1 MKFEHYTKFDLAGI
15 SLENDTE
22 RERLMLAGMGLGGE
36 AGETCDHAKKV
47 AFHGKDMDRDKLVA
61 EMGDVL
67 WYFALLASLYDISLD
82 EVMATNVF
90 KLCDRY
96 PHLHGKPLDVL
107 DEQAT

>member
-1 MKFEHYTKFDLAGI
+1 MKFEHYTKFVQAGL

-22 RERLMLAGMGLGGE
+22 RERLMLAGMGLSGE
-36 AGETCDHAKKV
+36 AGEACDHAKKV
-47 AFHGKDMDRDKLVA
+47 AFHGKSMDRDKLVL

-82 EVMATNVF
+82 EVMAQNVF

-96 PHLHGKPLDVL
+96 PRLHGNPLDIL
-107 DEQAT
+107 NEQAT